1 MPLPIG
7 LRGLVVPRVGLAPTS
22 SGLQPDAWTRS
33 ATEAN
38 GGRGGSRTHMLLLA
52 RQVPSRLGHTPELV
66 HEVGLEP
73 TSPGSEPGLLP
84 DYITRDQWRKRQDS
98 NLRNRRGRS
107 TGLATRRDQ
116 PLRHASDW
124 RKRRDSNPRDLF
136 GPPVFE
142 TGAFN
147 HSATLPDGADD
158 GSRTRTCPVD
168 SRGFCHRTPSAWSP
182 RHDSN
187 VQFRVRSPVRCPV
200 SPRGGG
206 VADGTCTHVPGFTVP
221 CSGSLSYGQ
230 LVRPARFE
238 LASPT

>member
-1 MPLPIG
+1 MLALTQLRADLACQAEVPCRPRQGAKAGSRGRSRTYTVPGLSRMPLPIG

-107 TGLATRRDQ
+107 PGLATRRDQ
-116 PLRHASDW
+116 PLRPASDW
-124 RKRRDSNPRDLF
+124 RKRRDSNPRSLSALRF
-136 GPPVFE
+136 SRP
-142 TGAFN
+142 AL
-147 HSATLPDGADD
+147 SATQPLFPMA
-158 GSRTRTCPVD
+158 RMT
-168 SRGFCHRTPSAWSP
+168 
-182 RHDSN
+182 
-187 VQFRVRSPVRCPV
+187 
-200 SPRGGG
+200 G
-206 VADGTCTHVPGFTVP
+206 VE
-221 CSGSLSYGQ
+221 
-230 LVRPARFE
+230 PAR
-238 LASPT
+238 AR